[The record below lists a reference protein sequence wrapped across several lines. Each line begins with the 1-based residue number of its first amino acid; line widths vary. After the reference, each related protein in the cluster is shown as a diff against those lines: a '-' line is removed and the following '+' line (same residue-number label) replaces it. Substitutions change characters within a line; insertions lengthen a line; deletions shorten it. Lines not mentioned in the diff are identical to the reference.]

1 VIGNEAAP
9 LSPAFAE
16 EEVVS
21 MLQSFVWYGS
31 LIGIAAVAAVFASV
45 ALRAPSA
52 GDAARVEAGVVR
64 LRSRLAWILGVA
76 FVPITGLS
84 LWAAPL
90 YNDPRVAGG
99 ERVVE
104 VVGHQWFWKISESR
118 LPADATVAFHV
129 TSADVNHGF
138 AIYDEDLRVVAQTQ
152 AMPGYV
158 NVLRVRFPRPGSY
171 RVLCLEYCGLVH
183 HGMAASLEVV
193 ASAGGTS

>member
-1 VIGNEAAP
+1 
-9 LSPAFAE
+9 
-16 EEVVS
+16 
-21 MLQSFVWYGS
+21 MLQSFAWYGS
-31 LIGIAAVAAVFASV
+31 LIGLAAGAAVFVGVAAS
-45 ALRAPSA
+45 APSTD
-52 GDAARVEAGVVR
+52 DAARIQASAARLRRRLAGVFG
-64 LRSRLAWILGVA
+64 LA
-76 FVPITGLS
+76 FVPITAFS
-84 LWAAPL
+84 LWATPL
-90 YNDPRVAGG
+90 RNDPRATDG

-104 VVGHQWFWKISESR
+104 VVGHQWFWEISEAR
-118 LPADATVAFHV
+118 VPADATVAFHV

-193 ASAGGTS
+193 ASAGGES